1 MRLWSLHPCYL
12 DAKGLIA
19 LWREALLARAVLMD
33 RTRGYR
39 HHPQVERFR
48 RCPDPVAAINGY
60 LRAVYEESRR
70 RGYRFDGGKL
80 AECVGCAPIPVTAG
94 QMRYELDHL
103 KRKLKARD
111 RAGYGRISSVRLP
124 KPHPLFEVVG
134 GGVEAWEKGAG
145 PSDGK

>member
-39 HHPQVERFR
+39 HHRQMERFR
-48 RCPDPVAAINGY
+48 LCPDPVAAINGY

-70 RGYRFDGGKL
+70 RGFRFDGGKL
-80 AECVGCAPIPVTAG
+80 EGRAGCAPIPVTAG
-94 QMRYELDHL
+94 QMGFELDHL

-111 RAGYGRISSVRLP
+111 REGYGRISTLSAP
-124 KPHPLFEVVG
+124 KPHPLFEVVEG
-134 GGVEAWEKGAG
+134 GIEAWEKGAG
-145 PSDGK
+145 RPEGK